1 MFKNSRKLSN
11 ELEYFAAMTSMSPV
25 RSWLPFPL
33 SPQLTVQP
41 FPPKLIGQ
49 LLLLG
54 HDAGGIDGHEEEV
67 RLLWGLCAT
76 GAVQQKLVHK
86 DLGLVV
92 TGTGGESYIYI

>member
-1 MFKNSRKLSN
+1 MKGLMMKGLMISQ
-11 ELEYFAAMTSMSPV
+11 MT
-25 RSWLPFPL
+25 
-33 SPQLTVQP
+33 

-86 DLGLVV
+86 DLKFRD
-92 TGTGGESYIYI
+92 EW